1 MKRIGRKSALT
12 VLGCALSCTLIV
24 GLAQSQCTDTVAEPT
39 AARVREAMSN
49 VKSGEFALVDV
60 DVIQR
65 ARAVEAIGDLEK
77 QFKLR
82 TEPVEKARIAQ
93 VLVFLGLKKNAYWNY
108 LERLVNAALDSSAP
122 SVVRFNSEGRREP
135 GLSTEFAR
143 WAEEQ
148 RKSPA
153 DAAEEA
159 VYITPGYFL
168 VLGWTGDARA
178 IPLLRRGLSSP
189 NYQIVAASASGLA
202 ELNDK
207 GSIGLIIAACRR
219 APAEVVQ
226 VIAEPL
232 VCFDDP
238 EAQKAVDTFVSKD
251 HARMLRKAR
260 KARED
265 K

>member
-1 MKRIGRKSALT
+1 MKRQSALT
-12 VLGCALSCTLIV
+12 VLGCALSCILIV
-24 GLAQSQCTDTVAEPT
+24 GFAHSQCTDTVAEPT
-39 AARVREAMSN
+39 AARVREARLN

-65 ARAVEAIGDLEK
+65 ARAVQAVGDLEK

-82 TEPVEKARIAQ
+82 TESVEKARIAQ
-93 VLVFLGLKKNAYWNY
+93 VLIFLGVKNDEYWNY

-122 SVVRFNSEGRREP
+122 SVVRFDSEGKREP
-135 GLSTEFAR
+135 GPSMEFAR

-148 RKSPA
+148 GKSPA

-168 VLGWTGDARA
+168 VLGWTGDVRA

-207 GSIGLIIAACRR
+207 GSIGLIIAACKR

-226 VIAEPL
+226 VIAKSL

-238 EAQKAVDTFVSKD
+238 EAQKAFDTFVSKD
-251 HARMLRKAR
+251 YARILREGR
-260 KARED
+260 KPGQN